1 MNTGEKWFEGFTK
14 DLENISNYME
24 LKKVIANQFSALSP
38 YAKDEDQT
46 VIVSAGSDLRI
57 IRVKETGKFE
67 ISSPKQSGDCREFT
81 AAALARSLGVFAN
94 KIEIQQ

>member
-24 LKKVIANQFSALSP
+24 LKKVIANQFSALSS
-38 YAKDEDQT
+38 YAKDEDET

-57 IRVKETGKFE
+57 IRVNETGKFE
-67 ISSPKQSGDCREFT
+67 ISSPKQSGDCGEYT